1 MRAFMKTW
9 GVLFDFDGVI
19 ADSSRQHLESW
30 ERLAAERGLPL
41 PEGHFQRSFGMRNI
55 QIITELLGWAS
66 HIPDA
71 QRLGD
76 EKEAIYRDIIRA
88 EGITA
93 LPGVRALLDDLRANA
108 IPCAIGSST
117 PRANLDCALEML
129 GLRAHFAQM
138 VASEDVTHGKPDP
151 EVFLK
156 AAAVLGLPASRAVV
170 IEDAHVGIE
179 AAHRGGMRV
188 VAVATTHPADSLR
201 DADHVLPSLDGLTA
215 AMLAAWCDEPFVR

>member
-1 MRAFMKTW
+1 MKAW

-41 PEGHFQRSFGMRNI
+41 PEGHFQRSFGMRNV

-66 HIPDA
+66 DIPA
-71 QRLGD
+71 ALRLGD
-76 EKEAIYRDIIRA
+76 LKESIYRDIIRG
-88 EGITA
+88 EGLTA
-93 LPGVRALLDDLRANA
+93 LPGVRALLDDLRASA
-108 IPCAIGSST
+108 VPCAIGSST

-129 GLRAHFAQM
+129 GLRGHFAQL
-138 VASEDVTHGKPDP
+138 VASEDVARGKPDP
-151 EVFLK
+151 EVFVK
-156 AAAVLGLPASRAVV
+156 AATALGLPASRAVV

-188 VAVATTHPADSLR
+188 VAVATTHPADTLR
-201 DADHVLPSLDGLTA
+201 AADHVLTSLEGLTA
-215 AMLAAWCDEPFVR
+215 ARLASWVDA